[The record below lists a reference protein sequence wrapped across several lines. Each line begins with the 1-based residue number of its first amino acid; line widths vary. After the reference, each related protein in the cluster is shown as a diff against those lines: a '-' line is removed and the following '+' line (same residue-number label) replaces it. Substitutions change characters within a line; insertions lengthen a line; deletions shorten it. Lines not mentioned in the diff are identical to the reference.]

1 MNAAVSDKISIRR
14 LVPSL
19 PNDIVT
25 EDSAALRFVERHGQD
40 LRYCHSTGKWY
51 RWNTVFW
58 VVDQTRLVFQWAR
71 ELARE
76 LKRARSAKGT
86 FASGVERYAK
96 VDPKCAVTMD
106 YWDANPWLLGTP
118 GGTVELP
125 TGRLRPSIRDDG
137 ITKSTSVAPGDSGCP
152 RWLRFLAET
161 TGEDGELIRF
171 LQQWCGYALTGH
183 TREHALVFIYG
194 PGGNGKS
201 VFLNIVNG
209 ILQTYA
215 ATAAMDTFAASKSD
229 KHTTDLAMLCGARSV
244 TASET
249 EEGRA

>member
-76 LKRARSAKGT
+76 LAEGQDERKRYITNKTS

-106 YWDANPWLLGTP
+106 YWDANRGCLALRAAQWNCRRVDFDQAFGT
-118 GGTVELP
+118 
-125 TGRLRPSIRDDG
+125 
-137 ITKSTSVAPGDSGCP
+137 
-152 RWLRFLAET
+152 
-161 TGEDGELIRF
+161 
-171 LQQWCGYALTGH
+171 
-183 TREHALVFIYG
+183 
-194 PGGNGKS
+194 
-201 VFLNIVNG
+201 
-209 ILQTYA
+209 
-215 ATAAMDTFAASKSD
+215 TA
-229 KHTTDLAMLCGARSV
+229 
-244 TASET
+244 
-249 EEGRA
+249 